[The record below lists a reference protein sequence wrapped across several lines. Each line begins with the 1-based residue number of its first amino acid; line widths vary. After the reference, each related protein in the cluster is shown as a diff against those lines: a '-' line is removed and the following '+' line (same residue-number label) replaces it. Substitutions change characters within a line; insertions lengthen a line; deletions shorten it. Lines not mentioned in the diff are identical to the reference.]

1 MDLGHSNRRV
11 DQLLHQRHGKASQ
24 GMFLSSLDISALLEK
39 GTRIGT
45 YGRAVDGSTG
55 VTFPT
60 GDGTQL
66 DDMAR
71 VVLLEVCARE

>member
-1 MDLGHSNRRV
+1 
-11 DQLLHQRHGKASQ
+11 
-24 GMFLSSLDISALLEK
+24 MFLSSLDISALLEK